1 MEVFMR
7 YMILPLLLLCSCSAI
22 NAKLGLADDHFA
34 EELAEEAIE
43 MKTGLDIDLTPGS
56 AE

>member
-1 MEVFMR
+1 MKYFAIACLVTV
-7 YMILPLLLLCSCSAI
+7 LASCSAI

-43 MKTGLDIDLTPGS
+43 MKTGLDVDLTPGTT
-56 AE
+56 E

>member
-1 MEVFMR
+1 MR

-22 NAKLGLADDHFA
+22 NAKLGLSDDNFA

-43 MKTGLDIDLTPGS
+43 MKTGLDVDLTPGTT
-56 AE
+56 E